1 MFKMCLF
8 HKKLSIKLD
17 SAMPI
22 LLKNIFSALVMLILC
37 WVGPGSPISAKDD
50 QPKFTA
56 LTSMDGLSS
65 NTVHAILKDRYG
77 LLWFGTDD
85 GLNKYDGTEFTVYR
99 RDQTDPASLRSND
112 ISALHED
119 KRGQIWVGTVQGSL
133 HLYNRRKDSFIPI
146 NANEI
151 VSAITSDH
159 KGQIWVATNSGLLI
173 VDPVTHRITR
183 FNKRPGVPA
192 QIANGQ
198 ILSLFADSKKQM
210 WIGTETGLYRFDFK
224 TGRFLPVSFT
234 QNSSASNGNQ
244 VKAITDDKL
253 GNIWIGTFNGLYKL
267 GGDGKLNQTYRYQV
281 NNVKTISSNMIY
293 AIAAENHQRLW
304 ICTDGGLDL
313 MDISTG
319 NVTRY
324 APDAR
329 TPFSLT
335 NKSVRSIL
343 IDKQGIFWL
352 GTYKG
357 GINKYDKNFTIFG
370 LYRSDPHDPYSL
382 SAPFVTSFAEKED
395 GDVFVGTDGG
405 GLNLYHRQTNLFTK
419 VPVYPKNKLASSGL
433 AIMSLEMS
441 SPDRLWIGTFQD
453 GLFALNPT
461 NGSYQQFTQGAAA
474 SSLNNNDI
482 FCMTTDTQGRLWIG
496 TNGGG
501 VNLFDPRTQHFS
513 RYFDPAIPLPQREIP
528 LNGYIRAI
536 HQDKHGKIWIASHG
550 TGLAIYDPELK
561 KSILLDKQT
570 SNLPGSVVLSIHE
583 DSKGNIWVGTG
594 GEGLAMFDKKTRRF
608 SVFGRKEGLANGV
621 VNKILEDTQGRIW
634 VSTNQGVSYL
644 DPATKSFVNY
654 TQHNG
659 LQNYTFILGA
669 GIRTHDNLLFFG
681 GIQGFNYLD
690 SGTLRQN
697 NNDMPVILKELRAG
711 NKIITPS
718 DSLIISEHISIA
730 KSIHLEYKQNFSISY
745 AELNYSDP
753 LQTVFRHRLEGLDGE
768 WHQAGFSKT
777 ASYTNL
783 SPGTYTFQ
791 VQARN
796 YKGIWNE
803 PGATIQVVVRP
814 PFYMTV
820 YAYLFYFVAFF
831 GLLFLSR
838 HKGIQRLKNKFRQ
851 EQHDR
856 EIERQR
862 EVDEMKIKFLT
873 NLSHELRTPISLI
886 LAPMDQL
893 LNKTT
898 VDKTQYV
905 EGIKRNAKRL
915 LNLVDQLLDF
925 KSLQEHESKLDS
937 HHGEIVSFIKE
948 TAESFR
954 YLSQTNGIEFIVDSQ
969 LDSLYMDFDANKIER
984 VILNLLSNAFKHT
997 PKAGRIMLSIFKSGD
1012 SDAQQCVYIQI
1023 SDTGIGIPADKYEL
1037 IFERFFQHDSPP
1049 AVLNQGSG
1057 IGLSIV
1063 KEFVQMHKGSIRVES
1078 EPGNG
1083 SVFTVCLPHQNPETA
1098 PPSPSTMPLRAH
1110 VIDSPEPIASQV
1122 SLPAFQSQTNGSA
1135 DILVIEDNDEFRSYL
1150 KENLQTFYR
1159 VIEASNGVEGWQKVL
1174 SQHPEIIISDITMPE
1189 MDGIMLSQKIKSDK
1203 RTAHIPV
1210 ILLTA
1215 STGEEQELRGL
1226 NSGANDYLTKPF
1238 NFDILKAKIN
1248 NLLLLNR
1255 LLKSTYTRHIDVTR
1269 PEPQVLSGNQK
1280 LLTNI
1285 LAYIDQ
1291 NLDNSPQLGVEKL
1304 SKQLGMSRGTLY
1316 NKLLEMTGQT
1326 PVEFIRTIKLEKA
1339 AILLEKSD
1347 LNVSQI
1353 SYSAGFATPNYF
1365 AKSFKAKFNM
1375 LPSEYMNAKRKCRPA
1390 PSQ

>member
-1 MFKMCLF
+1 
-8 HKKLSIKLD
+8 
-17 SAMPI
+17 MPI
-22 LLKNIFSALVMLILC
+22 PLKRIVSALVIPVIFLIC
-37 WVGPGSPISAKDD
+37 CAAPISAKDD
-50 QPKFTA
+50 QLKFTS

-85 GLNKYDGTEFTVYR
+85 GLNKYDGTDFTVYR
-99 RDQTDPASLRSND
+99 HNQADPASLRSND

-119 KRGQIWVGTVQGSL
+119 QLGQIWVGTVQGSL
-133 HLYNRRKDSFIPI
+133 HLYDRQKDTFIPI

-159 KGQIWVATNSGLLI
+159 KGEIWVATNSGLLTLN
-173 VDPVTHRITR
+173 PVTHKITR
-183 FNKRPGVPA
+183 FNERQHVAG
-192 QIANGQ
+192 QIAKGQ
-198 ILSLFADSKKQM
+198 ILSLFQDKKKQM
-210 WIGTETGLYRFDFK
+210 WIGTETGLYLFDFR
-224 TGRFLPVSFT
+224 TSRFLPVSYKHGLAGSD
-234 QNSSASNGNQ
+234 NSQ

-253 GNIWIGTFNGLYKL
+253 GNIWIGTFNGLYQL
-267 GGDGKLNQTYRYQV
+267 TADGTPLQTYRYQV
-281 NNVKTISSNMIY
+281 NNQKTISSNMIY
-293 AIAAENHQRLW
+293 AIAAENHHRLW
-304 ICTDGGLDL
+304 ICTDGGLNL

-324 APDAR
+324 APDTR

-382 SAPFVTSFAEKED
+382 SAPFVTSFAEKKD

-405 GLNLYHRQTNLFTK
+405 GLNLYHWQTNLFTK
-419 VPVYPKNKLASSGL
+419 IPVYPKNKLASSGL

-441 SPDRLWIGTFQD
+441 SPDKLWIGTFQD

-461 NGSYQQFTQGAAA
+461 SGRYQQFTQNQDT
-474 SSLNNNDI
+474 SSLSSNDI

-501 VNLFDPRTQHFS
+501 VNMFDPRTQLFTRH
-513 RYFDPAIPLPQREIP
+513 FDPATPPRQRQIP

-536 HQDKHGKIWIASHG
+536 HQDKHGNIWIASHG
-550 TGLAIYDPELK
+550 TGLAIYNPERK
-561 KSILLDKQT
+561 KSILLDKQS
-570 SNLPGSVVLSIHE
+570 SNLPSNVVLSIHE
-583 DSKGNIWVGTG
+583 DSKGNIWIGTDG
-594 GEGLAMFDKKTRRF
+594 AGLAVFNEKKRRF
-608 SVFGRKEGLANGV
+608 SVFAHKEGLANGV
-621 VNKILEDTQGRIW
+621 VHKILEDAQGRIW

-644 DPATKSFVNY
+644 DLATKSFVNY

-659 LQNYTFILGA
+659 LQNYTFVLGA
-669 GIRTHDNLLFFG
+669 GIRTRDNLLFFG

-690 SGTLRQN
+690 TRTLSQN
-697 NNDMPVILKELRAG
+697 NNDIPVILKELRAG

-745 AELNYSDP
+745 AALNYSDP
-753 LQTVFRHRLEGLDGE
+753 LQTVFRYRLEGLDGE

-783 SPGTYTFQ
+783 SPGTYTFK

-803 PGATIQVVVRP
+803 PGATIQVVVKP
-814 PFYMTV
+814 PFYMTA
-820 YAYLFYFVAFF
+820 YAYFFYFVVFF

-838 HKGIQRLKNKFRQ
+838 HKGIQQLKNKFRQ

-886 LAPMDQL
+886 LAPLDQL
-893 LNKTT
+893 LNRNAPI
-898 VDKTQYV
+898 DKTQYV

-925 KSLQEHESKLDS
+925 KSLQEHESKLDN
-937 HHGEIVSFIKE
+937 HRGEIVSFVRE

-997 PKAGRIMLSIFKSGD
+997 PKEGRIMLSIFKSED
-1012 SDAQQCVYIQI
+1012 SDAQQCLYIQV
-1023 SDTGIGIPADKYEL
+1023 SDTGIGIPTDKYEL

-1049 AVLNQGSG
+1049 TLLNQGNG

-1063 KEFVQMHKGSIRVES
+1063 KEFVQMHKGSIHVES
-1078 EPGNG
+1078 QPDHG
-1083 SVFTVCLPHQNPETA
+1083 SVFTVCLPHNRMEA
-1098 PPSPSTMPLRAH
+1098 PPISATTMPAN
-1110 VIDSPEPIASQV
+1110 VIESSKSSADHLV
-1122 SLPAFQSQTNGSA
+1122 LPAFKVQTNASV
-1135 DILVIEDNDEFRSYL
+1135 DILVIEDNEEFRSYL

-1159 VIEASNGVEGWQKVL
+1159 IIEASNGVEGWQKVL

-1189 MDGIMLSQKIKSDK
+1189 MDGILLSQKIKSDK

-1215 STGEEQELRGL
+1215 SAGEEQELQGL

-1238 NFDILKAKIN
+1238 NFEILKAKIN
-1248 NLLLLNR
+1248 NLLLLSR
-1255 LLKSTYTRHIDVTR
+1255 LLKSAYTRHIDVTR
-1269 PEPQVLSGNQK
+1269 PEPQLLSGNQK

-1316 NKLLEMTGQT
+1316 NKLLEITGQT

-1339 AILLEKSD
+1339 AILLETSD

-1353 SYSAGFATPNYF
+1353 SYAAGFATPNYF

-1375 LPSEYMNAKRKCRPA
+1375 LPSEYMNAKRKGD
-1390 PSQ
+1390 

>member
-1 MFKMCLF
+1 
-8 HKKLSIKLD
+8 
-17 SAMPI
+17 MPI
-22 LLKNIFSALVMLILC
+22 PQKKVFLTIVILVIFCIGS
-37 WVGPGSPISAKDD
+37 GSPVNAKDD

-65 NTVHAILKDRYG
+65 NTVHTILKDRYG

-99 RDQTDPASLRSND
+99 HNQADPASLRSND
-112 ISALHED
+112 ISTLHED
-119 KRGQIWVGTVQGSL
+119 KLGQIWIGSVQGSL
-133 HLYNRRKDSFIPI
+133 HLYNRRKDNFIRI
-146 NANEI
+146 NANDI
-151 VSAITSDH
+151 VTAITSDH
-159 KGQIWVATNSGLLI
+159 TGKIWVATSSGLLT
-173 VDPVTHRITR
+173 VNPVTHRITR
-183 FNKRPGVPA
+183 FNQRPGVA
-192 QIANGQ
+192 GQIANGQ
-198 ILSLFADSKKQM
+198 ILSLFADSKEQM

-224 TGRFLPVSFT
+224 TGRFLHLNYEHSTLQANGGSF
-234 QNSSASNGNQ
+234 
-244 VKAITDDKL
+244 VKTISGDKL
-253 GNIWIGTFNGLYKL
+253 GNIWVGTSNGLHKL
-267 GGDGKLNQTYRYQV
+267 TADGNLLQTFRYQV
-281 NNVKTISSNMIY
+281 NNEKTISSNMIY
-293 AIAAENHQRLW
+293 AIAAENQQKLW
-304 ICTDGGLDL
+304 ICTDGGLNL
-313 MDISTG
+313 MDIRTG

-324 APDAR
+324 APDTR

-357 GINKYDKNFTIFG
+357 GINKYDRNFTIFG

-382 SAPFVTSFAEKED
+382 SAPFVTSFAEKKD
-395 GDVFVGTDGG
+395 GDIFVGTDGG

-419 VPVYPKNKLASSGL
+419 IPVHPKNKLASPGL

-453 GLFALNPT
+453 GLFALNPS
-461 NGSYQQFTQGAAA
+461 NGHYQQFTQGKTA

-513 RYFDPAIPLPQREIP
+513 RYFDPATPLQKREIP

-536 HQDKHGKIWIASHG
+536 HQDKRGKIWIASHG
-550 TGLAIYDPELK
+550 TGLAIYDPERK
-561 KSILLDKQT
+561 KSILLDKQS
-570 SNLPGSVVLSIHE
+570 SNLPGNVVLSIHE
-583 DSKGNIWVGTG
+583 DRKGNIWIGTG
-594 GEGLAMFDKKTRRF
+594 GEGLAMFNEKTRRF
-608 SVFGRKEGLANGV
+608 SVFAHKEGLPNGV
-621 VNKILEDTQGRIW
+621 VHKILEDAQGRIW

-644 DPATKSFVNY
+644 DPATKSFVNF
-654 TQHNG
+654 TQYNG
-659 LQNYTFILGA
+659 LQNYTFVLGA
-669 GIRTHDNLLFFG
+669 GIRTRDNLLFFG

-690 SGTLRQN
+690 TGTLRQKN
-697 NNDMPVILKELRAG
+697 NEMPIILKELRAG

-753 LQTVFRHRLEGLDGE
+753 LQTVFRYRLEGLDGE

-783 SPGTYTFQ
+783 SPGTYTFK

-803 PGATIQVVVRP
+803 PGTTIKVVVSP
-814 PFYMTV
+814 PFYMTL
-820 YAYLFYFVAFF
+820 YAYLFYFTAFF
-831 GLLFLSR
+831 GLLFLIR
-838 HKGIQRLKNKFRQ
+838 HKGIQRLKNKFSQ
-851 EQHDR
+851 ERHDR

-862 EVDEMKIKFLT
+862 ELDEMKIKFLT

-886 LAPMDQL
+886 LAPLDHL
-893 LNKTT
+893 LNKSAPI
-898 VDKTQYV
+898 DKAQYV
-905 EGIKRNAKRL
+905 KGIKRNAKRL

-925 KSLQEHESKLDS
+925 KSLQEHELKLDS
-937 HHGEIVSFIKE
+937 RRGEIVSFIKE

-969 LDSLYMDFDANKIER
+969 IESLYMDFDANKIER

-997 PKAGRIMLSIFKSGD
+997 PKKGRITLSILKSED
-1012 SDAQQCVYIQI
+1012 THAQQCLYIQV
-1023 SDTGIGIPADKYEL
+1023 SDTGIGIPSDKHEL
-1037 IFERFFQHDSPP
+1037 IFERFFQHDSPSN
-1049 AVLNQGSG
+1049 VLNQGSG

-1063 KEFVQMHKGSIRVES
+1063 KEFVQLHKGSIIVES
-1078 EPGNG
+1078 EPGHG
-1083 SVFTVCLPHQNPETA
+1083 SVFTVCLPH
-1098 PPSPSTMPLRAH
+1098 H
-1110 VIDSPEPIASQV
+1110 SPEAVLTPPPIKPMSVTANDSSESIAGQV
-1122 SLPAFQSQTNGSA
+1122 SLPTFQGQTNGSA
-1135 DILVIEDNDEFRSYL
+1135 DILVIEDNEEFRSYL

-1159 VIEASNGVEGWQKVL
+1159 VIEASNGVEGWQKAL

-1189 MDGIMLSQKIKSDK
+1189 MDGILLSQKIKSDK

-1248 NLLLLNR
+1248 NLLLLSR

-1285 LAYIDQ
+1285 LAYIDK

-1316 NKLLEMTGQT
+1316 NKLLEITGQT
-1326 PVEFIRTIKLEKA
+1326 PVEFIRTVKLEKA

-1353 SYSAGFATPNYF
+1353 SYAAGFATPNYF
-1365 AKSFKAKFNM
+1365 ARSFKAKFNM
-1375 LPSEYMNAKRKCRPA
+1375 LPSEYMNAKRKCEPA
-1390 PSQ
+1390 PGKQLL

>member
-1 MFKMCLF
+1 
-8 HKKLSIKLD
+8 
-17 SAMPI
+17 MPI
-22 LLKNIFSALVMLILC
+22 PPKRIVSVLIMLLIFWSC
-37 WVGPGSPISAKDD
+37 SFSPISAKDD
-50 QPKFTA
+50 LLKFTS

-85 GLNKYDGTEFTVYR
+85 GLNKYDGTDFTVYR
-99 RDQTDPASLRSND
+99 HDQADPASLRSND

-119 KRGQIWVGTVQGSL
+119 RLGQIWVGTVQGSL
-133 HLYNRRKDSFIPI
+133 HLYDRHADRFIPI

-159 KGQIWVATNSGLLI
+159 KGEIWVATNLGLLT
-173 VDPVTHRITR
+173 VNPVTHKVTR
-183 FNKRPGVPA
+183 FNERPGIAA
-192 QIANGQ
+192 QITNGQ
-198 ILSLFADSKKQM
+198 ILSLFQDSGKQM
-210 WIGTETGLYRFDFK
+210 WIGTETGLYRFDFR
-224 TGRFLPVSFT
+224 TNRFLPVSYEHGLDGA
-234 QNSSASNGNQ
+234 SSSP
-244 VKAITDDKL
+244 VKAITADKL

-267 GGDGKLNQTYRYQV
+267 SADGKLLQTYRYQV
-281 NNVKTISSNMIY
+281 NNQKTISSNMIY
-293 AIAAENHQRLW
+293 AIAAENHQTLW
-304 ICTDGGLDL
+304 ICTDGGLNL
-313 MDISTG
+313 MDISSG

-382 SAPFVTSFAEKED
+382 SAPFVTSFAEKKD

-419 VPVYPKNKLASSGL
+419 IPIYPKNKLASSGL

-441 SPDRLWIGTFQD
+441 SADRLWIGTFQD

-461 NGSYQQFTQGAAA
+461 NGHYQQFTQGESA
-474 SSLNNNDI
+474 SSLTNNDI

-501 VNLFDPRTQHFS
+501 VNLYDPRTQHFS
-513 RYFDPAIPLPQREIP
+513 RYFDPTIPLYEREIP

-536 HQDKHGKIWIASHG
+536 HQDKRGNIWIASHG
-550 TGLAIYDPELK
+550 TGLAIYNPERK
-561 KSILLDKQT
+561 KSILLDKRS
-570 SNLPGSVVLSIHE
+570 SNLPSSVVLSIHE
-583 DSKGNIWVGTG
+583 DSKGNIWIGTG
-594 GEGLAMFDKKTRRF
+594 GEGLALFNEKTRRF
-608 SVFGRKEGLANGV
+608 SVFAHKEGLANGV
-621 VNKILEDTQGRIW
+621 VHKILEDAQGRIW
-634 VSTNQGVSYL
+634 VSTNQGVSYF

-659 LQNYTFILGA
+659 LQNYTFVLGA
-669 GIRTHDNLLFFG
+669 GIRTQDNLLFFG

-690 SGTLRQN
+690 TRMLRQN
-697 NNDMPVILKELRAG
+697 NNDIPVILKELRAG

-718 DSLIISEHISIA
+718 DSLIIGEHISIA
-730 KSIHLEYKQNFSISY
+730 KSIRLEYKQNFSISY
-745 AELNYSDP
+745 AALNYSDP
-753 LQTVFRHRLEGLDGE
+753 LQTVFRYRLEGLDGE

-783 SPGTYTFQ
+783 SPGTYTFK

-796 YKGIWNE
+796 YKGVWNE
-803 PGATIQVVVRP
+803 PGTRIQIVVTP
-814 PFYMTV
+814 PFYMTP
-820 YAYLFYFVAFF
+820 YAYFSYFVVFF

-886 LAPMDQL
+886 LAPLDQL
-893 LNKTT
+893 LNRTA

-925 KSLQEHESKLDS
+925 KSLQEQESKLDS
-937 HHGEIVSFIKE
+937 HRGEIVSFLRE

-954 YLSQTNGIEFIVDSQ
+954 YLSQTNGIEFIIDCQ
-969 LDSLYMDFDANKIER
+969 IDRLYMEFDANKIER

-997 PKAGRIMLSIFKSGD
+997 PKEGRIMLSIFKAED
-1012 SDAQQCVYIQI
+1012 TDAKQCLNIQI
-1023 SDTGIGIPADKYEL
+1023 SDTGIGIPSDKYEL

-1049 AVLNQGSG
+1049 AMLNQGSG

-1063 KEFVQMHKGSIRVES
+1063 KEFVQMHKGHIRVAS
-1078 EPGNG
+1078 QPGHG
-1083 SVFTVCLPHQNPETA
+1083 SIFTVCLPYNSMEATIPLATPLPANVIESSESTA
-1098 PPSPSTMPLRAH
+1098 DQA
-1110 VIDSPEPIASQV
+1110 
-1122 SLPAFQSQTNGSA
+1122 SLPALQAQTNGSA
-1135 DILVIEDNDEFRSYL
+1135 DILVIEDNEEFRSYL

-1159 VIEASNGVEGWQKVL
+1159 VIEASNGAEGWQKAL
-1174 SQHPEIIISDITMPE
+1174 SQHPEIVISDITMPE
-1189 MDGIMLSQKIKSDK
+1189 MDGITLSQKIKSDK

-1238 NFDILKAKIN
+1238 NFDIVKAKIN
-1248 NLLLLNR
+1248 NLLLLSR

-1316 NKLLEMTGQT
+1316 NKLLEITGQT

-1353 SYSAGFATPNYF
+1353 CYSAGFATPNYF

-1375 LPSEYMNAKRKCRPA
+1375 LPSEYMNAKRK
-1390 PSQ
+1390 SG